1 VCFVDTSSLEPAH
14 KIVTALLPFSGKTSD
29 ANYTN
34 LTMSESVK
42 MEEVSS
48 ASLCDRQDVP
58 SASQTPSSMLQRTN
72 LKISSEQSVAEN
84 EQD

>member
-1 VCFVDTSSLEPAH
+1 MCFIDIISRARPQNGNSV
-14 KIVTALLPFSGKTSD
+14 VTFSAKTSD

-34 LTMSESVK
+34 LTTFDSVK

-48 ASLCDRQDVP
+48 ASLWDREDVP

-84 EQD
+84 EQE

>member
-1 VCFVDTSSLEPAH
+1 M
-14 KIVTALLPFSGKTSD
+14 VTALLPFLPKPATRITRTSMFD
-29 ANYTN
+29 
-34 LTMSESVK
+34 SVK

-48 ASLCDRQDVP
+48 ASLWDREDVP

>member
-1 VCFVDTSSLEPAH
+1 MCFIDIISRARPQNGNSV
-14 KIVTALLPFSGKTSD
+14 VTFSAKTSD

-34 LTMSESVK
+34 LTTFDSVK

-48 ASLCDRQDVP
+48 ASLWDRGDVP
-58 SASQTPSSMLQRTN
+58 SASQTPPSMQRTN

-84 EQD
+84 EQE